1 MVTHYQLLHPV
12 KITPAAF
19 NRLNGM
25 KEHPRQAIW
34 EVLDKV
40 LGIQEGDAQ

>member
-1 MVTHYQLLHPV
+1 MATLYHNLPNV
-12 KITPAAF
+12 KVSLAAYDKL
-19 NRLNGM
+19 NRM